1 MELKLVTAADALAM
15 MSGRQ
20 YAAGSFALYTAH
32 TNKAKE
38 MRQTKTFGCRHC
50 QQVLFKPKNGDHV
63 DRLFTFDGLVSHVK
77 EKCVSSLFRP

>member
-1 MELKLVTAADALAM
+1 MELKLVAAADALAM

-32 TNKAKE
+32 KAKK

-50 QQVLFKPKNGDHV
+50 QQGIFKPKKGDRV
-63 DRLFTFDGLVSHVK
+63 DMLFTFDGLVSHVK
-77 EKCVSSLFRP
+77 EKCVSSFFRP